1 MKCPRCQHEGRP
13 VAKFW
18 EECGTPFEPTKQ
30 DGPPAASYRELQRAL
45 TEALDQQTASSQ
57 ILRVISGSQTDVQGV
72 LDAIARSAAAL
83 TSADFGGVL
92 RTDGR
97 RFHLAAIHGPE
108 RARLDLLKRLFASVS
123 VDSESLGGRVILSQP
138 ILHEPDMEA
147 MPSPPAASLE
157 FARAI
162 GFRSQVIVPMV
173 RGDEIIGAVAVGRRE
188 PGPFSVSQMELLK
201 TFADQAVIAIEN
213 VRLFKE

>member
-13 VAKFW
+13 VAKFC
-18 EECGTPFEPTKQ
+18 EDCGTPFEPTKQ
-30 DGPPAASYRELQRAL
+30 DGPPAASYGELQRAL

-57 ILRVISGSQTDVQGV
+57 ILRVISGSQIDVQGA

-97 RFHLAAIHGPE
+97 RFYLAAIHGPE
-108 RARLDLLKRLFASVS
+108 RARLDSIKRLLGNASV
-123 VDSESLGGRVILSQP
+123 DAETLGGRVILSQS
-138 ILHEPDMEA
+138 ILHVPDMEV
-147 MPSPPAASLE
+147 MPSPPTASLE

-162 GFRSQVIVPMV
+162 GFRSQVLVPML
-173 RGDEIIGAVAVGRRE
+173 RGDETIGAVAVGRRE
-188 PGPFSVSQMELLK
+188 SGPFSDSQIELLK
-201 TFADQAVIAIEN
+201 SFA
-213 VRLFKE
+213 